1 MHCRVYKQYGRLSS
15 CAYGFSKGLRSHRGH
30 LCITGDKKELLV
42 GAQIGGDQRRRFAR
56 KIQSST
62 PGTQP
67 QRISIVRNKE
77 MSRSIVIAL
86 LNWTQSYK
94 KYLPSSLRLQI
105 LGGFGGAVTVKASK
119 RLRPH
124 PGELLRSGLKQQE
137 HLPPPATFVGKH
149 YKLQNLQDGETFP
162 STTLG
167 TVVQLQTAP
176 AITPT
181 EAILSDLTRTACYND
196 FLPLSC
202 RASNRGPRFLLGR
215 PSR

>member
-1 MHCRVYKQYGRLSS
+1 M
-15 CAYGFSKGLRSHRGH
+15 
-30 LCITGDKKELLV
+30 
-42 GAQIGGDQRRRFAR
+42 
-56 KIQSST
+56 
-62 PGTQP
+62 
-67 QRISIVRNKE
+67 
-77 MSRSIVIAL
+77 
-86 LNWTQSYK
+86 
-94 KYLPSSLRLQI
+94 
-105 LGGFGGAVTVKASK
+105 TVKASK

-176 AITPT
+176 AIAPT

-215 PSR
+215 PSRWLRVQQVLSNSSRSSAGQPSPLSIDQILCTRWSSRQEKAKTFRPRFNLLGNFIAQPRLASLCPTILIETSFYH